1 MHWEQNKQEEETV
14 NQNQQIIIDEIKK
27 VISGKDEIIEKVLMA
42 FIAKGHVLMDD
53 IPGVG
58 KTTLVLAF
66 SRTLGLQYKRV
77 QCTPDVIPSDIVGYS
92 MYNKDT
98 GKMEFKPGA
107 VMCNLFL
114 ADEINRTSSK
124 TQSALLEVMQE
135 NQITVDGFTYPV
147 PQPFFVIATQNPIGF
162 SGTQS
167 LPEAQ
172 LDRFMVRLKMGY
184 PDAES
189 LTKLMKNRQTKDPLE
204 ELKPVIGKEDM
215 LRMQKEAMDVY
226 IRDDIFTY
234 ITQLTEATHDH
245 EYIRLGISPRGSL
258 ALCSMAKAHA
268 YLDNRDYVIPEDV
281 MDVFVDVCAHRL
293 ILNSKARV
301 DHVSEMEILG
311 QVLQNVKTPELV
323 REDHKC

>member
-66 SRTLGLQYKRV
+66 SRTLGLEYKRV

-114 ADEINRTSSK
+114 ADEINRTSAK
-124 TQSALLEVMQE
+124 TQSALLEVME
-135 NQITVDGFTYPV
+135 EGTVTVDGVTRNV
-147 PQPFFVIATQNPIGF
+147 PDRKHGVKELRNKDAGKSDHRRRFYLSGATAVF
-162 SGTQS
+162 C
-167 LPEAQ
+167 
-172 LDRFMVRLKMGY
+172 DR
-184 PDAES
+184 DAES
-189 LTKLMKNRQTKDPLE
+189 DWIFRNTVLAGGAVRPVYGAVKNGLSRCGEFNEADE
-204 ELKPVIGKEDM
+204 EPADEGPF
-215 LRMQKEAMDVY
+215 R
-226 IRDDIFTY
+226 
-234 ITQLTEATHDH
+234 
-245 EYIRLGISPRGSL
+245 GIKTGDRKRRYAPYAERGNG
-258 ALCSMAKAHA
+258 CI
-268 YLDNRDYVIPEDV
+268 YQ
-281 MDVFVDVCAHRL
+281 
-293 ILNSKARV
+293 
-301 DHVSEMEILG
+301 G
-311 QVLQNVKTPELV
+311 
-323 REDHKC
+323 

>member
-1 MHWEQNKQEEETV
+1 MVKH
-14 NQNQQIIIDEIKK
+14 NQQNIIEEIKK
-27 VISGKDEIIEKVLMA
+27 VITGKDEIIKKVLMT

-66 SRTLGLQYKRV
+66 QKTLGLEYKRV

-92 MYNKDT
+92 MYNKNT
-98 GKMEFKPGA
+98 GELEFKPGA
-107 VMCNLFL
+107 IMCNLFL

-189 LTKLMKNRQTKDPLE
+189 LTNLMKNRQTKDPLE
-204 ELKPVIGKEDM
+204 ELHPIIEKEDM
-215 LRMQKEAMDVY
+215 LRMQQEAMEVY
-226 IRDDIFTY
+226 IRDDIFSY
-234 ITQLTEATHDH
+234 ITQLTEATHNH

-268 YLDNRDYVIPEDV
+268 YMDNRDYVVPEDV
-281 MDVFVDVCAHRL
+281 MDVFTDVCAHRL
-293 ILNSKARV
+293 ILSSKARV
-301 DHVSEMEILG
+301 DHVLEEDILRD
-311 QVLQNVKTPELV
+311 VLRKVEAPKLLG
-323 REDHKC
+323 EDTKC